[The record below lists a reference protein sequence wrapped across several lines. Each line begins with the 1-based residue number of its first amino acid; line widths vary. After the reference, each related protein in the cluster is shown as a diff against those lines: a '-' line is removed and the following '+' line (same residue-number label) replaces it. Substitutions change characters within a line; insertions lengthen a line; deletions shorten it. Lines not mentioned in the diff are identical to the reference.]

1 MDEIIFFLPEFLLRI
16 VGAYHDPFPE
26 VKYDKSLTHRKKTP
40 FEDKCDLAHLK
51 ELKDAYFPYEISR
64 KKFVV
69 SDDILEEM
77 MHRAYLRQWD
87 YPQRP
92 DYKGGVRNYRK
103 KGDVPWRG
111 GEISTI
117 ACLGNDYVICSQ
129 PVTGILKDGD
139 MVLVFPRDD
148 SHPIAEYYC
157 ERRSYYD
164 EYEPGYF
171 SWNRN
176 TELSRAM
183 YIILTS
189 HME

>member
-1 MDEIIFFLPEFLLRI
+1 MPKSLSNI
-16 VGAYHDPFPE
+16 VGAYHGPF
-26 VKYDKSLTHRKKTP
+26 LTAGCDERLPHREKTP
-40 FEDKCDLAHLK
+40 FGDKCDLAHLK

-77 MHRAYLRQWD
+77 MHRAYLRQWG
-87 YPQRP
+87 YLQRP

-117 ACLGNDYVICSQ
+117 ACLGKDYVICSQ
-129 PVTGILKDGD
+129 PVTGRSKDGD
-139 MVLVFPRDD
+139 MVLVFPRDG

-164 EYEPGYF
+164 EYEPGHF
-171 SWNRN
+171 VWNRN
-176 TELSRAM
+176 TELSRTM